1 MPAETGEA
9 TRRDALRVGP
19 NFAPST
25 STNGCRA
32 DHGEFQNFTNMA
44 QSANTLNTTANAN
57 NEVVNPQSTTNVT
70 PKGGK
75 TSATPKAE
83 SADSTPK
90 GGKGKAQEP
99 STQRVENRG
108 MWNIVFDNIAT
119 LLAMAVNGEA
129 VTPDNVEGFAFGKKV
144 KCDKQGNVLEVAAK
158 RSLASKDQPN
168 IRGYLYSLLAA
179 FGSKKGIKHSKG
191 TALENLD
198 LEEVAKS
205 VALGLWPKFDWDKN
219 VGKAEPKQAKSLIAA
234 VIAKL

>member
-1 MPAETGEA
+1 
-9 TRRDALRVGP
+9 
-19 NFAPST
+19 
-25 STNGCRA
+25 
-32 DHGEFQNFTNMA
+32 MA

-57 NEVVNPQSTTNVT
+57 NEVVNPQSATNVT

-219 VGKAEPKQAKSLIAA
+219 VASGKYPPKQAKSLIAA